1 MDDGRKI
8 EPPLSSIVRRFSTEF
23 STDSSQEKENAMETG
38 AFGWGFKDYIQPVMD
53 DYNRRINDILSN
65 GVHAE
70 IARMQAPDQVA
81 FPVSESGAGAV
92 GMPSFGSREHA

>member
-1 MDDGRKI
+1 MTGAKSDHK
-8 EPPLSSIVRRFSTEF
+8 LSSIGRRFGTEF
-23 STDSSQEKENAMETG
+23 STNSSQEKENAMETG

-53 DYNRRINDILSN
+53 DYDRRINDILSN

-70 IARMQAPDQVA
+70 IAWMQAHDQVA